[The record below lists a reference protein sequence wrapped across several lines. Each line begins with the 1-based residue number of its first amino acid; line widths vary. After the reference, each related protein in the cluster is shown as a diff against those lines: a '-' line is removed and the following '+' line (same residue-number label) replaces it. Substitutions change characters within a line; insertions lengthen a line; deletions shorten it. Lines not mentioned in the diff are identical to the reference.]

1 MKDLK
6 AIETKLNELK
16 KELSTRIEAIHK
28 DTHHVNEP
36 VEKDFAEQATQ
47 SENDDVLNAID
58 NESQQTVY
66 LIDSA
71 LKDIAE
77 DRYGYCHSCGEM
89 IGDKRLDAVPYA
101 QYCIQCAE
109 KNQ

>member
-6 AIETKLNELK
+6 AIEAKLIELK

-71 LKDIAE
+71 LKDISE
-77 DRYGYCHSCGEM
+77 GHYGICHACGET